1 MCTKSTLLLGNGK
14 SFSPTILPFNPYVSF
29 MEWEKKGQIF
39 MFNLEI
45 DIYCCW
51 AKAILGP
58 NTWEMSRIQ
67 DVTPELKMRTCGN
80 FVLGKHFSI
89 KISAP
94 EPHIQT

>member
-45 DIYCCW
+45 DYLLL
-51 AKAILGP
+51 LG
-58 NTWEMSRIQ
+58 Q
-67 DVTPELKMRTCGN
+67 GN
-80 FVLGKHFSI
+80 FRPKHMGNEQNSSCDTRI
-89 KISAP
+89 KNEDLWKFCSWK
-94 EPHIQT
+94 TFFN